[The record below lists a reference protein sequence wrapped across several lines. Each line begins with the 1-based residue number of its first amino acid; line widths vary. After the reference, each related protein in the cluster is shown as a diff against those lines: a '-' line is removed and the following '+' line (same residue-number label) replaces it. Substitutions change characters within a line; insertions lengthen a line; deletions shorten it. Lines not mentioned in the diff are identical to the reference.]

1 MDMQLTTKEI
11 CMSTA
16 GFSTD
21 VEQAVDGEYTLP
33 DYCPDIKRILRCNM
47 TPFIHNVSM
56 SGNTVNLDGSVSINI
71 LYLSGDKKEVRCFEV
86 QSSFS
91 KKVDMPENCDDCDI
105 TCLADSEYVNC
116 RAVNE
121 RKLDIH
127 GAVSIKVN
135 CRGQKSI
142 MAVSG
147 ANCDDVQVRTDK
159 AEFSKQICNAD
170 KLIIVNEEISTDE
183 SNSPILNIICKSVDI
198 INEDVKPVM
207 NKVVYRCDLSVK
219 FTYLNED
226 GAYET
231 VSDTV
236 PISQII
242 ESEGMAENAAVFCK
256 SKICGLELKPHTD
269 RNGNCTSAILN
280 CKMLVGVRAWEM
292 CRADIVTDS
301 YSTECDMKKTERRT
315 SLLTIG
321 DKTFVSQSQKAV
333 FDISDG
339 IGDVI
344 CIYTETPDINVTP
357 NGQNAVISGNVPIGI
372 VYINSEGDCC
382 YAEKDA
388 EIELQ
393 KELGDEYNSFDF
405 VCRVGDIGYTID
417 SDTGIEVRFDIKIN
431 ILPMQLRE
439 ITLIEELSKDE
450 SSPKTC
456 SDRPAMTL
464 YFAKKGESVWDIAM
478 RYNTR
483 ADDIMKQ
490 NELTAD
496 ILPSPKML
504 IIPSMA

>member
-16 GFSTD
+16 GFSTNA
-21 VEQAVDGEYTLP
+21 EQAVDGEYTLQ

-47 TPFIHNVSM
+47 TPFIHNASV
-56 SGNTVNLDGSVSINI
+56 SGNVVNLDGSVSINV
-71 LYLSGDKKEVRCFEV
+71 LYLSGDRKEVRCFEI

-91 KKVDMPENCDDCDI
+91 KKVDMPENCDNCDI
-105 TCLADSEYVNC
+105 TYLADCEYVNC

-127 GAVSIKVN
+127 GAVSIKLN
-135 CRGQKSI
+135 CRRQKSI
-142 MAVSG
+142 MAVSE
-147 ANCDDVQVRTDK
+147 ADCDDIQVRTDK
-159 AEFSKQICNAD
+159 AEFSKQVCNAD
-170 KLIIVNEEISTDE
+170 KLIIVNEEISIDE
-183 SNSPILNIICKSVDI
+183 SYSPILNIICKSVDI

-226 GAYET
+226 GTYET
-231 VSDTV
+231 VGDTI

-242 ESEGMAENAAVFCK
+242 EAEDMTDNAAVFCK
-256 SKICGLELKPHTD
+256 SKICGFELKPRTD
-269 RNGNCTSAILN
+269 KNGNCTSAILN

-292 CRADIVTDS
+292 CLADIVTDA
-301 YSTECDMKKTERRT
+301 YSTECDMKKNESRT

-321 DKTFVSQSQKAV
+321 DEISVSQSQKAV

-344 CIYTETPDINVTP
+344 CICAGMPDISVAP

-372 VYINSEGDCC
+372 VYINSEGDCS
-382 YAEKDA
+382 YTEKDA

-393 KELGDEYNSFDF
+393 KELSKEYSSFDF

-417 SDTGIEVRFDIKIN
+417 LDTGLELKFDIKIN

-439 ITLIEELSKDE
+439 MTIIEELSKDE

-464 YFAKKGESVWDIAM
+464 YFAKKGESIWDIAM

-496 ILPSPKML
+496 ILPSSKML
-504 IIPSMA
+504 IISSMA